1 MTDFTEFE
9 VDLDTERPN
18 PNDNT
23 KVLRGDAPRTAFTK
37 YNDMLAAVHQV
48 VRHIGPLAPSPT
60 VPWMLW
66 VDTNYDPPI
75 ERERNG
81 ENTAW
86 ILAAVKSSV
95 QVKGASG
102 NINISLENES
112 GTSGNFSQIT
122 VGTASGYWNLG
133 TEGGGTGRFFL
144 HNLTAGVDQ
153 VRLGGG
159 ANSGVYLAALG
170 TAGITFAT
178 GNTDRLVILTNGNVG
193 FGISAP
199 TFNASYKGVHIHN
212 PLGSQGTQLHLSNAA
227 TGGTDNDGAS
237 ISSDAAGVM
246 YLWNYENAPL
256 TLATNSLARLT
267 ITSAGDVTSVS
278 GVIGY
283 GAGAGGTVNQ
293 ATSKSTGVTLNKP
306 AGRIVTTADSL
317 AAGAVVSFTLT
328 NGSITQY
335 NTVAVTIASTV
346 TPGGYLVTVDSVV
359 NGSCRISI
367 RNMTSGALADTLGLN
382 FTVTRGS
389 IS

>member
-60 VPWMLW
+60 APWMQWL
-66 VDTNYDPPI
+66 DTSYDPPI
-75 ERERNG
+75 ERQRNE

-86 ILAAVKSSV
+86 
-95 QVKGASG
+95 
-102 NINISLENES
+102 
-112 GTSGNFSQIT
+112 T
-122 VGTASGYWNLG
+122 VGQNSFSFQGD
-133 TEGGGTGRFFL
+133 
-144 HNLTAGVDQ
+144 GVISVEDPLDSLY
-153 VRLGGG
+153 LGGG
-159 ANSGVYLAALG
+159 SIAPAETHMQAASLLRFWVNGVDRGRITNAGRMGLGSNSPLTILHISSADTGSTGFTIANSS
-170 TAGITFAT
+170 AGGKQFILQST
-178 GNTDRLVILTNGNVG
+178 GNGSSAGGGVFNIYDNTATAHRWRITSTGEIL
-193 FGISAP
+193 AM
-199 TFNASYKGVHIHN
+199 
-212 PLGSQGTQLHLSNAA
+212 SNA
-227 TGGTDNDGAS
+227 
-237 ISSDAAGVM
+237 
-246 YLWNYENAPL
+246 
-256 TLATNSLARLT
+256 
-267 ITSAGDVTSVS
+267 
-278 GVIGY
+278 IGY

-306 AGRIVTTADSL
+306 SGRIVTMADSL

-335 NTVAVTIASTV
+335 DTVAVTIASTV